1 MGYEFMDYYNIGQR
15 VRKYRKAY
23 GLSQERLAEK
33 VGISPTHMS
42 HIETGSTKLSLPV
55 LFSLSRALEV
65 HTDDLLFSS
74 ANVNHSSLESEILE
88 AVEDCSVQQ
97 LMILLDIL
105 KASKVTLNK
114 YL

>member
-1 MGYEFMDYYNIGQR
+1 MSYEFMDYYNIGQR

-33 VGISPTHMS
+33 VGIS

-55 LFSLSRALEV
+55 LVSLSRALEV